1 MSDKFVT
8 NILVTNIVTFL
19 LFQNISDTYVLQLIE
34 FGNNNSLQKKKE
46 FGNNNYTVTISF
58 RLRRN
63 IMLEY
68 L

>member
-34 FGNNNSLQKKKE
+34 FGNNN
-46 FGNNNYTVTISF
+46 YTVTISF
-58 RLRRN
+58 WLRRN